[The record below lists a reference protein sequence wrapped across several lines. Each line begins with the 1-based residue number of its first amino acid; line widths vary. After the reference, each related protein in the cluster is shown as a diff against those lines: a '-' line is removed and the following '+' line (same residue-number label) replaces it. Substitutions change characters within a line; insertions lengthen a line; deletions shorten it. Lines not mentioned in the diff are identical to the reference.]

1 MPRHYGL
8 TPLHIE
14 LLRKKDKD
22 MKCNRCKETIQEG
35 EERELHGQTLCEDCY
50 MDALS
55 PARTC
60 DPWAV
65 HSAKSLSKAVGG
77 DFEINEIQSK
87 ILRILKETGGVEP
100 RILSE
105 RLQLRPSD
113 LEREIAALRHMEK
126 IRGELREGKKVLRL
140 W

>member
-1 MPRHYGL
+1 
-8 TPLHIE
+8 
-14 LLRKKDKD
+14 
-22 MKCNRCKETIQEG
+22 MKCDRCKETIQEE
-35 EERELHGQTLCEDCY
+35 EERELRGQTLCENCY

-65 HSAKSLSKAVGG
+65 HSAKSLSKAGGG
-77 DFEINEIQSK
+77 DLEVNATQSK
-87 ILRILKETGGVEP
+87 ILRILEETGGVEP

-113 LEREIAALRHMEK
+113 LERELAALRHMEK
-126 IRGELREGKKVLRL
+126 IRGKLKEGKKIIIL

>member
-1 MPRHYGL
+1 
-8 TPLHIE
+8 
-14 LLRKKDKD
+14 
-22 MKCNRCKETIQEG
+22 MKCDRCKETIEHG

-65 HSAKSLSKAVGG
+65 YSAQSLSKAEGK
-77 DFEINEIQSK
+77 DPDINEIQSK

-105 RLQLRPSD
+105 RLQLKPSD

-126 IRGELREGKKVLRL
+126 VRGQLKDGKKIVIL

>member
-1 MPRHYGL
+1 
-8 TPLHIE
+8 
-14 LLRKKDKD
+14 
-22 MKCNRCKETIQEG
+22 
-35 EERELHGQTLCEDCY
+35 

-55 PARTC
+55 PVRTC

-65 HSAKSLSKAVGG
+65 HSAKSLSKAGG
-77 DFEINEIQSK
+77 GNLEINETQAK
-87 ILRILKETGGVEP
+87 ILQILKETGGVEP
-100 RILSE
+100 RVISE

-126 IRGELREGKKVLRL
+126 VRGELREGKRILRL